1 MRTKIVYVLVS
12 QETDYYYEMLLLS
25 LYSLR
30 LHHPKGDAEVEVVMD
45 EDTHQRLVD
54 NNAEILNDVTPIVVP
69 IPLEYTIMERSRY
82 LKTQLRQFVSGDF
95 LFLDC
100 DTLICESLDEI
111 DNFECSSVACS
122 VECLIEGDAFSK
134 CCEHGFSNL
143 AGDNYYN
150 TGISVVKEAWESHRL
165 YAEWHK
171 LWLISKDIGGA
182 YDQPPFCQANKNLLY
197 LIQDLP
203 AVWNC
208 PIQNLSGQNAIFKA
222 KIIHYYSYINV
233 PSLARELLFCEIRRQ
248 GRVTKV
254 IDPVVRAPK
263 TIGVAVFSME
273 MGGSRP
279 VLDYLFS
286 DMLYSY
292 CRIQPLYKL
301 LLFLNRHLSKL
312 FLFFINKR
320 TRNIN

>member
-69 IPLEYTIMERSRY
+69 IPLKYTIMERSRY

-100 DTLICESLDEI
+100 DTLICESINEI
-111 DNFECSSVACS
+111 DDVKCTSVACS
-122 VECLIEGDAFSK
+122 IECIEGGLFSR
-134 CCEHGFSNL
+134 CRECGFKDL

-150 TGISVVKEAWESHRL
+150 SGISVVKDTMDAHRL
-165 YAEWHK
+165 FKEWHRQ
-171 LWLISKDIGGA
+171 WLVTKNVGIA
-182 YDQPPFCQANKNLLY
+182 FDQPALCQANKNLSY
-197 LIQDLP
+197 VIQDLP
-203 AVWNC
+203 IEWNC
-208 PIQNLSGQNAIFKA
+208 LIHSSEGQKIISKA
-222 KIIHYYSYINV
+222 KIIHYHSYAKI

-248 GRVTKV
+248 GRITKV
-254 IDPVVRAPK
+254 IDSIARAPK
-263 TIGVAVFSME
+263 TIGFAVFSME